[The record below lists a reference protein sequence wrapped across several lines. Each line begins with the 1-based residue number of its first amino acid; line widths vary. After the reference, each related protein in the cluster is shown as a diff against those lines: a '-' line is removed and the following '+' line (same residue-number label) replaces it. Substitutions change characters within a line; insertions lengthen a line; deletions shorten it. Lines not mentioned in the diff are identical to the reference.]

1 MELSKENKDFIK
13 DHIGD
18 DTHKLALQG
27 SRYPNLDF
35 RLCLDQIRARQ
46 KSREK
51 LPSWHDNFDLIYPPS
66 ISVEQA
72 SSEFAARY
80 KARII
85 ENYKKAADLT
95 GGFGIDSIAFA
106 EQADKLFYV
115 EANKN
120 LFEIFSNNSKILEL
134 DKIIA
139 KNSTAEDFL
148 KNTDEKFDLIY
159 LDPDRRS
166 QGKRLILL
174 EDYSPNVV
182 ELQDKLFERTNSILL
197 KVSPMMDISRIER
210 SLRFIKEIHVFSH
223 KNECKELI
231 VLLEKG
237 YTGDVAYK
245 AAIHQDEDTRV
256 IEFYSERLKIEDFS
270 TDGKFLYEAD
280 AAIMKLA
287 FWEHIALEYSIKK
300 IAPNSHLYV
309 SEGLRENFPGY
320 VYKIEKKLSNDK
332 KELKKESG
340 GKANIKCRNFPYSP
354 EEIKKRTGIK
364 DGGDNYLFFTRD
376 SDSKNLVFKCKR
388 LILY

>member
-1 MELSKENKDFIK
+1 VELYKENKDFIK

-18 DTHKLALQG
+18 DTHRLAFQR

-35 RLCLDQIRARQ
+35 RFCLDQIRVRQ
-46 KSREK
+46 KSRDK

-66 ISVEQA
+66 VSVEQA

-80 KARII
+80 KASIK
-85 ENYKKAADLT
+85 EHYKKAADLT

-106 EQADKLFYV
+106 EQAGKLFYV

-120 LFEIFSNNSKILEL
+120 LFEISTNNFKTLEL
-134 DKIIA
+134 DNIIA

-148 KNTDEKFDLIY
+148 KNTNEKFDLIY

-182 ELQDKLFERTNSILL
+182 ELQEKLFERTNCILL

-210 SLRFIKEIHVFSH
+210 SLRYIKEIHVFSH

-231 VLLEKG
+231 VLQEKG
-237 YTGDVAYK
+237 YSGGISYK

-256 IEFYSERLKIEDFS
+256 IEFYSEGPNMEYFS

-287 FWEHIALEYSIKK
+287 FWENIAREYSINK

-309 SEGLRENFPGY
+309 SDELRVNFPGN
-320 VYKIEKKLSNDK
+320 VYKIEKKLSYDN
-332 KELKKESG
+332 KELKRESG
-340 GKANIKCRNFPYSP
+340 GKANIKCRNFPDRP

-364 DGGDNYLFFTRD
+364 DGGDNFLFFTRD
-376 SDSKNLVFKCKR
+376 SESKLLVYKCKR
-388 LILY
+388 IILF